1 LILIQRVIQE
11 SYYCNED
18 VVFLAKD
25 LLGKLI
31 TLKNADG
38 FVSAIITE
46 TEAYAGV
53 TDKASHAYGGRRTPR
68 NEVMYGSGGMAY
80 VFLCYGIHYLFN
92 VVTGPKNTPHAVLIR
107 GVIPLEGIDL
117 MLARR
122 KLNSIDNRGFN
133 GPGKV
138 TSALGINLSHNGAS
152 LTGSAIQIKE
162 IGVAVTTSQIKVSK
176 RIGVNYAEED
186 ALLPY
191 RFELLDKMIVKKN
204 VLL

>member
-1 LILIQRVIQE
+1 MIQGVIQE

-68 NEVMYGSGGMAY
+68 NAVMYGCGGMAY
-80 VFLCYGIHYLFN
+80 VFLCYGMHYLFN

-107 GVIPLEGIDL
+107 GIIPVEGIEL

-122 KLNSIDNRGFN
+122 KLNSIDYRGFN

-138 TSALGINLSHNGAS
+138 TSALEINLSHNGVS
-152 LTGSAIQIKE
+152 LTGSTIQIKE
-162 IGVAVTTSQIKVSK
+162 IGLAVSTSQIKVSN

-186 ALLPY
+186 AMLPY
-191 RFELLDKMIVKKN
+191 RFELLDKMTVKKN

>member
-1 LILIQRVIQE
+1 MQE

>member
-1 LILIQRVIQE
+1 MQGVLQE

-107 GVIPLEGIDL
+107 GVIPVEGIDL

-138 TSALGINLSHNGAS
+138 TSALGINLSYNGAS

-162 IGVAVTTSQIKVSK
+162 IGVAVSTSQIKVSK

-191 RFELLDKMIVKKN
+191 RFELLDKMTVKKN

>member
-1 LILIQRVIQE
+1 
-11 SYYCNED
+11 
-18 VVFLAKD
+18 VFLAKD

-107 GVIPLEGIDL
+107 GVIPVEGIDL

-138 TSALGINLSHNGAS
+138 TSALGINLSYNGAS

-162 IGVAVTTSQIKVSK
+162 IGVAVSTSQIKVSK

-191 RFELLDKMIVKKN
+191 RFELLDKMTVKKN

>member
-1 LILIQRVIQE
+1 M
-11 SYYCNED
+11 
-18 VVFLAKD
+18 FLAKD

-31 TLKNADG
+31 TLKNAEG

-68 NEVMYGSGGMAY
+68 NEVMYGHGGIAY

-152 LTGSAIQIKE
+152 LIGPTIQINK
-162 IGVAVTTSQIKVSK
+162 IGVEVSTSQIKVSN
-176 RIGVNYAEED
+176 RIGVKYAEED

-191 RFELLDKMIVKKN
+191 RFELLDKMTVKKN

>member
-1 LILIQRVIQE
+1 MILIQRVIQE